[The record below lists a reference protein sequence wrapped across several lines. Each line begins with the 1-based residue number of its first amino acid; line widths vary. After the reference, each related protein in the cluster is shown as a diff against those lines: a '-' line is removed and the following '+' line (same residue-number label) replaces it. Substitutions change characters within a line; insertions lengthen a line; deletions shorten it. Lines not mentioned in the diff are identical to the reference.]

1 MECTPQMQKE
11 HIESLATMKAEIRAL
26 KETVSDFR
34 DIRDTLVELKL
45 LNAQE
50 IEFNRLQKDNNKEFA
65 DTLVEI
71 RNSIVTL
78 NTRVGNLE
86 ETDKQANERENK
98 EDDISQQAVIEKSKS
113 KWTLIGI
120 IITGVLTLAGVII
133 SIILK

>member
-1 MECTPQMQKE
+1 MECTSQMQKE

-65 DTLVEI
+65 ATLIEI

-120 IITGVLTLAGVII
+120 IITGVLALAGVII